1 MRTLRKI
8 LNIIVEVIVET
19 KKAKAN
25 RIIRGS

>member
-1 MRTLRKI
+1 MITLRKI
-8 LNIIVEVIVET
+8 LNIIVEVIAEA